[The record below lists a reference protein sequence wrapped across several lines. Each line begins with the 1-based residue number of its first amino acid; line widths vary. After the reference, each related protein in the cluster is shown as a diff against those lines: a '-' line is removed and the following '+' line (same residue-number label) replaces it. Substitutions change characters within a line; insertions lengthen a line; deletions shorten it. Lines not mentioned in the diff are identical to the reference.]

1 MEVLVANK
9 KSQTQCERE
18 GVVGDALLYA
28 SDQAS
33 KVKTVSI
40 YEKSTW
46 TVEYFFA
53 RMEIMRCVCITA
65 RTHMPTCTGVIKY
78 CRSH

>member
-1 MEVLVANK
+1 MWTHADANRIYMEVLVANK

-33 KVKTVSI
+33 KDKTVSM

-46 TVEYFFA
+46 TVE
-53 RMEIMRCVCITA
+53 
-65 RTHMPTCTGVIKY
+65 
-78 CRSH
+78 

>member
-33 KVKTVSI
+33 KRQNRFNIRK
-40 YEKSTW
+40 K
-46 TVEYFFA
+46 
-53 RMEIMRCVCITA
+53 
-65 RTHMPTCTGVIKY
+65 HMDGRVIFRKNGDYALRLHHCTY
-78 CRSH
+78 SHANLYWSN